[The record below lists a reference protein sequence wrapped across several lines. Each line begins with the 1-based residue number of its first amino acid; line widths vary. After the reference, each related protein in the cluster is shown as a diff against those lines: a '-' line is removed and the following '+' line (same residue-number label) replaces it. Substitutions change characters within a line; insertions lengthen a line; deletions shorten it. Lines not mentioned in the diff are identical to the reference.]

1 MTSIERIL
9 QFIDFKGIS
18 KYEFLKKTGLSN
30 GFLDKNRAIGTDK
43 CEKILGIYPEISPE
57 WLLTGKGDM
66 VRKAESAL
74 KIESFNNSRVIGS
87 NVNSPG
93 SYTNESSAELIEI
106 IKKQQEQMDSLIL
119 IIKGLSQ

>member
-1 MTSIERIL
+1 ME
-9 QFIDFKGIS
+9 
-18 KYEFLKKTGLSN
+18 
-30 GFLDKNRAIGTDK
+30 
-43 CEKILGIYPEISPE
+43 IYPEISPE

-74 KIESFNNSRVIGS
+74 KIESLNNSRVIGS

-106 IKKQQEQMDSLIL
+106 IKKQQEQMDNLIL
-119 IIKGLSQ
+119 IVKNLSK